1 MPDVRATLDEVLSGK
16 GDEQIVAYICGV
28 LEDEHF
34 DFGVDGEEAYEAIG
48 PFLVEGGCCDSD
60 GAARAACKEL
70 AARLA
75 PGAQPA
81 GGGQAGQ
88 RALGAGPLHMG
99 AVGGKALLF
108 KEESGKH
115 MIQTPFGSD
124 IRDGALPAISEKDRA
139 RIDKIKAKEAATAR
153 AAFEAH
159 KASADQA
166 VAGATPL
173 IVRDLGGG
181 GSRDLH
187 LDNFNVSNG
196 GKDLIE
202 DASVMLAYGRRYGL
216 VGRNGTGKTSLLR
229 AMAAHDIPGIPANC
243 QILHVEQEVV
253 GGDITVIEAVLA
265 CDGERTALL
274 EEEAALLARLQK
286 PHSGSA
292 AGEAGGGAAAEEA
305 RLSSRLVEVYA
316 RLEEIDA
323 YGAEA
328 RAAMILSGLSF
339 TPDMMRRAT
348 RTFSGGWRMR
358 VALARALFVEPDL
371 LLLDE
376 PTNHLDLHAVLWL
389 EEYLLK
395 WPKTLLIVSHAREFL
410 NAVCT
415 DILHLHSL
423 KLTSYKGD
431 YNTFERTMAERLK
444 NAKKAAEAQDQKRK
458 HIQSFIDRFRYN
470 ANRAALVQSRIKA
483 LERLADIEVMEED
496 PEYVFRFPDPG
507 EVVNPPIIAFN
518 DVSFAYPGGPT
529 LFHDLTFGLDLDS
542 RFAIVGPN
550 GIGKSTLLGLI
561 SGHLQ
566 ETSGRITR
574 NPKVRLAI
582 FSQHHVDGMDL
593 ALTPLAA
600 MQALYPLVKDDL
612 LRGHLA
618 SFGLPQELAEKPMY
632 QLSGG
637 QKNRVAFAKMTWTK
651 PHILLLDEPSN
662 HLDID
667 ACNALIE
674 GLATFKGG
682 VLMVSHDQY
691 LIEATVDELW
701 MCEGGSVRP
710 WRGTFMEYKQ
720 RLKTLS
726 RG

>member
-48 PFLVEGGCCDSD
+48 PFLS
-60 GAARAACKEL
+60 CKTQRVLLLLLLPVLVLLLLPVMLPLERLLLLLLLLLLLPDRYRWRPPL
-70 AARLA
+70 A
-75 PGAQPA
+75 
-81 GGGQAGQ
+81 
-88 RALGAGPLHMG
+88 
-99 AVGGKALLF
+99 
-108 KEESGKH
+108 
-115 MIQTPFGSD
+115 QTFVT
-124 IRDGALPAISEKDRA
+124 GALPAISEKDRA

-253 GGDITVIEAVLA
+253 GGDITVIE
-265 CDGERTALL
+265 
-274 EEEAALLARLQK
+274 
-286 PHSGSA
+286 
-292 AGEAGGGAAAEEA
+292 
-305 RLSSRLVEVYA
+305 
-316 RLEEIDA
+316 
-323 YGAEA
+323 
-328 RAAMILSGLSF
+328 
-339 TPDMMRRAT
+339 
-348 RTFSGGWRMR
+348 
-358 VALARALFVEPDL
+358 
-371 LLLDE
+371 
-376 PTNHLDLHAVLWL
+376 
-389 EEYLLK
+389 
-395 WPKTLLIVSHAREFL
+395 
-410 NAVCT
+410 
-415 DILHLHSL
+415 
-423 KLTSYKGD
+423 
-431 YNTFERTMAERLK
+431 
-444 NAKKAAEAQDQKRK
+444 
-458 HIQSFIDRFRYN
+458 
-470 ANRAALVQSRIKA
+470 
-483 LERLADIEVMEED
+483 
-496 PEYVFRFPDPG
+496 
-507 EVVNPPIIAFN
+507 
-518 DVSFAYPGGPT
+518 
-529 LFHDLTFGLDLDS
+529 
-542 RFAIVGPN
+542 
-550 GIGKSTLLGLI
+550 
-561 SGHLQ
+561 
-566 ETSGRITR
+566 
-574 NPKVRLAI
+574 
-582 FSQHHVDGMDL
+582 
-593 ALTPLAA
+593 
-600 MQALYPLVKDDL
+600 
-612 LRGHLA
+612 
-618 SFGLPQELAEKPMY
+618 ELAEKPMY

-637 QKNRVAFAKMTWTK
+637 QKNRVAFAKLSAGSSTDLVL
-651 PHILLLDEPSN
+651 HAARSN

-710 WRGTFMEYKQ
+710 WRGTFMEYKAAA
-720 RLKTLS
+720 RAAETTRDATAANDKDVV
-726 RG
+726 GGGP